1 MIIDSKT
8 YVGVRF
14 VIFYDPD
21 GGASEICADKASAE
35 KWIRE
40 YVQRGWNAAFDT
52 SMEWPVTQADIDE
65 FSREC
70 GGRFVLDEPREMYS
84 NHDR

>member
-1 MIIDSKT
+1 MIDPKT
-8 YVGVRF
+8 FVGVRF

-21 GGASEICADKASAE
+21 GGAAEICADKASAE

-40 YVQRGWNAAFDT
+40 YVKRGWNDVFGT
-52 SMEWPVTQADIDE
+52 SMDWQVTQEDIDE

-70 GGRFVLDEPREMYS
+70 GGKFVLDEPREMYS
-84 NHDR
+84 